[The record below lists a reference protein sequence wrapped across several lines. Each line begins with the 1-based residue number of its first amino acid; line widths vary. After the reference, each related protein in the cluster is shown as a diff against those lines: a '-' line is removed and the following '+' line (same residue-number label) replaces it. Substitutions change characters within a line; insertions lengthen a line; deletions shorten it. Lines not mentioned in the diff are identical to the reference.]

1 MRLPPLLSLAQ
12 PQIRALVSRVPMP
25 NENLAGRTIAGYRL
39 LERVGEGGTAEVY
52 RAQHPGRGPCAFK
65 VLRSRLASDP
75 TAVKRFLREAGYG
88 SRVEHPGVVRTYDY
102 GEADGLYYLALEWAE
117 GKSLAEY
124 VHRAGP
130 LAPTRVV
137 SIVRQLADALAA
149 AHQAGIIHRDLK
161 PENITYDPES
171 QRVKLLDFGIAR
183 DAELPPEE
191 RLTRTG
197 FFVGTL
203 KYVAPEALSG
213 ELVDGWADIYSLAT
227 IAYWML
233 TGQHPHSGRTPRELF
248 QQLLT
253 KDPTPLSEVVPG
265 LRFPPGLEAA
275 VMQGL
280 ERDPGRRPPTVT
292 AFAANVTAAPAA
304 ARAQGMPLD
313 AFSVRKQAKAHGTGK
328 RIEGCFR
335 PGAAVVV
342 VEDVITTGHSAA
354 EAIAAVTAEGGRV
367 LGVLAVVDREEGGRT
382 TLEQAGHPVEALV
395 TATDFGLR

>member
-1 MRLPPLLSLAQ
+1 
-12 PQIRALVSRVPMP
+12 MP
-25 NENLAGRTIAGYRL
+25 SENLAGRTIAGYRL

-52 RAQHPGRGPCAFK
+52 RAEHPERGACAFK

-102 GEADGLYYLALEWAE
+102 GEAEGLYYLALEWAE

-130 LAPTRVV
+130 LAPALVA
-137 SIVRQLADALAA
+137 SIVGQLADALAA

-161 PENITYDPES
+161 PENITYDPASE
-171 QRVKLLDFGIAR
+171 RAKLLDFGIAR

-213 ELVDGWADIYSLAT
+213 ELVDGRADIYSLAT

-253 KDPTPLSEVVPG
+253 KTPVSLSEAAPG
-265 LRFPPGLEAA
+265 RRFPPALETA

-280 ERDPGRRPPTVT
+280 ERDPSRRQPTVT
-292 AFAANVTAAPAA
+292 AFAAAVTAALAA
-304 ARAQGMPLD
+304 APASKTGLFATLRRA
-313 AFSVRKQAKAHGTGK
+313 
-328 RIEGCFR
+328 
-335 PGAAVVV
+335 
-342 VEDVITTGHSAA
+342 
-354 EAIAAVTAEGGRV
+354 V
-367 LGVLAVVDREEGGRT
+367 LRRDR
-382 TLEQAGHPVEALV
+382 
-395 TATDFGLR
+395 